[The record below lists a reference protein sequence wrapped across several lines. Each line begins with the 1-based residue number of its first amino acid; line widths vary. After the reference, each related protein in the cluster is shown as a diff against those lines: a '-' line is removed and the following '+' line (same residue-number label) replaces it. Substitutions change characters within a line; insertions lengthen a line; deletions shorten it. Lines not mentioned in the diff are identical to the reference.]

1 MTHDNRGIIDGI
13 DVGHVE
19 ARPDRLE
26 HVAIEETADG
36 ELRALPFNET
46 DSRPP
51 GYVEIDVNLIEYDDV
66 CRYVETTTNHDRR
79 ITFGRTP
86 PQRP

>member
-1 MTHDNRGIIDGI
+1 MRRDNRRIIDGI
-13 DVGHVE
+13 DVGHLD
-19 ARPDRLE
+19 ARPGRLE

-51 GYVEIDVNLIEYDDV
+51 GYVEIDVNLTEHDDV
-66 CRYVETTTNHDRR
+66 CRYVETATDYNRR
-79 ITFGRTP
+79 ITFGRAP
-86 PQRP
+86 PQLP